1 MKTRTVSSFFLLS
14 VLVAGMIA
22 TTPSASADHPNVVL
36 EPLPGSATA
45 GCQDTDE
52 GCYNIPILTVAP
64 GTTITFSNTDNA
76 AHTLTSGSPAEG
88 MTGVFDSG
96 LVMVGATYEFT
107 IDEEGEYNHYCIVHP
122 WMTGQIIV
130 DAAHGEE
137 AAMMM
142 GDDDSM
148 MMGDD
153 DSMMMGDDDSMMMGD
168 DDSMM
173 MGDDDS
179 MMMGDD
185 DSMMMGDDDSMMMGD
200 DDSMMMGDDDS
211 MMDEESTTDE
221 ETGGCLIATAAFGSE
236 LAPQVQQLRELRDN
250 TVLATESGTAFM
262 SGFNSIYYT
271 FSPAVADLERENP
284 AFREAVKVALTPML
298 STLSL
303 LNHADI
309 DTETEMLGYGISVV
323 LLNLGMYVGI
333 PAFAILRCT
342 KLVRARLHTEN
353 PQNR

>member
-1 MKTRTVSSFFLLS
+1 MKTRTISSFFLLS
-14 VLVAGMIA
+14 VLVAGMVA
-22 TTPSASADHPNVVL
+22 TTPPVFADHPNTVL
-36 EPLPGSATA
+36 EPLAGSATA
-45 GCQDTDE
+45 GCEQTDE
-52 GCYNIPILTVAP
+52 GCYNMPILTVAP

-76 AHTLTSGSPAEG
+76 AHTLTSGSPADG

-96 LVMVGATYEFT
+96 LVLVGATYEFT
-107 IDEEGEYNHYCIVHP
+107 IDEEGEYSHYCLVHP
-122 WMTGQIIV
+122 WMIGQIIV
-130 DAAHGEE
+130 EATHGDDDT
-137 AAMMM
+137 MM
-142 GDDDSM
+142 GDDEEMMDDTM
-148 MMGDD
+148 MDDTMMGDD
-153 DSMMMGDDDSMMMGD
+153 EE
-168 DDSMM
+168 
-173 MGDDDS
+173 
-179 MMMGDD
+179 
-185 DSMMMGDDDSMMMGD
+185 
-200 DDSMMMGDDDS
+200 
-211 MMDEESTTDE
+211 MMDDTMMDDASAADE

-284 AFREAVKVALTPML
+284 AFRETVKVALTPML

-333 PAFAILRCT
+333 PAFAILKCT

>member
-137 AAMMM
+137 AA
-142 GDDDSM
+142 
-148 MMGDD
+148 
-153 DSMMMGDDDSMMMGD
+153 
-168 DDSMM
+168 
-173 MGDDDS
+173 
-179 MMMGDD
+179 
-185 DSMMMGDDDSMMMGD
+185 MMMGDDDSMMMGD

>member
-137 AAMMM
+137 AA
-142 GDDDSM
+142 
-148 MMGDD
+148 
-153 DSMMMGDDDSMMMGD
+153 
-168 DDSMM
+168 
-173 MGDDDS
+173 
-179 MMMGDD
+179 
-185 DSMMMGDDDSMMMGD
+185 
-200 DDSMMMGDDDS
+200 
-211 MMDEESTTDE
+211 
-221 ETGGCLIATAAFGSE
+221 
-236 LAPQVQQLRELRDN
+236 
-250 TVLATESGTAFM
+250 
-262 SGFNSIYYT
+262 
-271 FSPAVADLERENP
+271 
-284 AFREAVKVALTPML
+284 
-298 STLSL
+298 
-303 LNHADI
+303 
-309 DTETEMLGYGISVV
+309 
-323 LLNLGMYVGI
+323 
-333 PAFAILRCT
+333 
-342 KLVRARLHTEN
+342 
-353 PQNR
+353 